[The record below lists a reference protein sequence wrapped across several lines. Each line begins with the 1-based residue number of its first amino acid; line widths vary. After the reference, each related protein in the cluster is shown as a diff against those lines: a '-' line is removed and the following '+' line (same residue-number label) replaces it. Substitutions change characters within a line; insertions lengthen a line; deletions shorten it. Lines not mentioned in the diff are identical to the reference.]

1 MNIRFPARF
10 GALFGL
16 VLLVLA
22 CAAGVLAA
30 EAAPGEQVVLTI
42 PFENVRYI
50 NGSVSVSGP
59 LALEGVRI
67 DSSESYTGT
76 VSEDYVNVAFTGDR
90 SGTLVVTARIT
101 EEAAPGAACSVS
113 FRGTAK
119 AERFDETILAGET
132 QVTISAPAPAPAE
145 EPEDPGSAPAEP
157 PPVAERG
164 SEAGPQEPAVQAGEL
179 PSAPERTPAPTPRPA
194 PAAAVDRAL
203 LEERIREAEAREES
217 SYTPESWQRLASV
230 LENARSLGAGASQT
244 EVDLAE
250 QAITDALQS
259 LRVPDYRY
267 LDGVLAEAKTLLT
280 REPALQLVR
289 LLEAIAA
296 VESAERPG
304 DQDSIDAM
312 DRELREAVEE
322 YEGAITD
329 MSRPEATPMP
339 EPTSDP
345 AETEENPEDLT
356 VTAEQEHIH
365 APGSLNALLAAVLV
379 LAGIAAGGVV
389 GGFIAGKLRKAKRE
403 TDYTPLVEYDIDD
416 DE

>member
-50 NGSVSVSGP
+50 NGSVSASGP
-59 LALEGVRI
+59 LVLEGVRI

-132 QVTISAPAPAPAE
+132 QVTISAPAPAE

-157 PPVAERG
+157 PP
-164 SEAGPQEPAVQAGEL
+164 P
-179 PSAPERTPAPTPRPA
+179 PSAPRRRSSRPTPSTGFMTSSTA
-194 PAAAVDRAL
+194 PITCCSAA
-203 LEERIREAEAREES
+203 
-217 SYTPESWQRLASV
+217 W
-230 LENARSLGAGASQT
+230 N
-244 EVDLAE
+244 
-250 QAITDALQS
+250 
-259 LRVPDYRY
+259 
-267 LDGVLAEAKTLLT
+267 
-280 REPALQLVR
+280 
-289 LLEAIAA
+289 
-296 VESAERPG
+296 
-304 DQDSIDAM
+304 
-312 DRELREAVEE
+312 
-322 YEGAITD
+322 
-329 MSRPEATPMP
+329 
-339 EPTSDP
+339 
-345 AETEENPEDLT
+345 
-356 VTAEQEHIH
+356 
-365 APGSLNALLAAVLV
+365 
-379 LAGIAAGGVV
+379 
-389 GGFIAGKLRKAKRE
+389 
-403 TDYTPLVEYDIDD
+403 
-416 DE
+416 